1 MGILICLH
9 NRLSCILQQIL
20 LLLTKMR
27 IDIAECRNAINRLN
41 GELRSTLAE
50 IATMNRQ
57 VMALQSDQLRLPQ
70 LEMELRFKQQRKD
83 EIKDKISCLELEIK
97 NEELQQRIDENNRRL
112 ESARQAQNEL
122 RSRFA

>member
-1 MGILICLH
+1 
-9 NRLSCILQQIL
+9 
-20 LLLTKMR
+20 
-27 IDIAECRNAINRLN
+27 
-41 GELRSTLAE
+41 
-50 IATMNRQ
+50 MNRQ

-97 NEELQQRIDENNRRL
+97 NEELQQRIDENNRKL

>member
-1 MGILICLH
+1 
-9 NRLSCILQQIL
+9 
-20 LLLTKMR
+20 
-27 IDIAECRNAINRLN
+27 
-41 GELRSTLAE
+41 
-50 IATMNRQ
+50 MNRQ

-70 LEMELRFKQQRKD
+70 LEMELRFKQRRKD

>member
-1 MGILICLH
+1 
-9 NRLSCILQQIL
+9 
-20 LLLTKMR
+20 
-27 IDIAECRNAINRLN
+27 
-41 GELRSTLAE
+41 
-50 IATMNRQ
+50 MNRQ

-122 RSRFA
+122 RSRLRRLGPRPG

>member
-1 MGILICLH
+1 
-9 NRLSCILQQIL
+9 
-20 LLLTKMR
+20 
-27 IDIAECRNAINRLN
+27 
-41 GELRSTLAE
+41 
-50 IATMNRQ
+50 MNRQ

-97 NEELQQRIDENNRRL
+97 NEELQQRIDENNRKL
-112 ESARQAQNEL
+112 ESAKQAQNEL

>member
-1 MGILICLH
+1 
-9 NRLSCILQQIL
+9 
-20 LLLTKMR
+20 
-27 IDIAECRNAINRLN
+27 
-41 GELRSTLAE
+41 
-50 IATMNRQ
+50 MNRQ

>member
-1 MGILICLH
+1 
-9 NRLSCILQQIL
+9 
-20 LLLTKMR
+20 
-27 IDIAECRNAINRLN
+27 
-41 GELRSTLAE
+41 
-50 IATMNRQ
+50 MNRQ

-122 RSRFA
+122 RSRLNSRFA

>member
-1 MGILICLH
+1 MPPYTYSQHESPGDVLH
-9 NRLSCILQQIL
+9 
-20 LLLTKMR
+20 
-27 IDIAECRNAINRLN
+27 
-41 GELRSTLAE
+41 
-50 IATMNRQ
+50 
-57 VMALQSDQLRLPQ
+57 SDQLRLPT
-70 LEMELRFKQQRKD
+70 LEMELRFKQRRKD